1 MVRKFITTKLDPFD
15 RRVSSLSGSLFAS
28 SLVPPLWLSASVL
41 TGSGVS
47 SSRCVVAAFVA
58 RSTFAEVVVGVVVE
72 KRIVVG
78 LMVVV
83 SGAAMQIFPY
93 VVKK

>member
-1 MVRKFITTKLDPFD
+1 M
-15 RRVSSLSGSLFAS
+15 
-28 SLVPPLWLSASVL
+28 
-41 TGSGVS
+41 S

-58 RSTFAEVVVGVVVE
+58 RSTIVEVVVGVVVE